1 MSVLISAESTLPTHP
16 PWKSIPGIYNFRD
29 LGGYPIQGSTGSVRR
44 NLIYRAAEPSRVT
57 ADGMAVLVAT
67 LNVTATY
74 DLRSNPE
81 IESLSDTCPVIEIP
95 GITRH
100 FVPVFEEDDLSPE
113 YPPPPPPPP
122 RAPPTNTPAPRAL
135 AKRYSSYTSG
145 DLPSAY
151 RSILTAGA
159 LLSYRAIFTHLL
171 ERPTEPLV
179 IHCTAG
185 KDRTGVVCALLLM
198 LAGVDDEFVAAEYA
212 LTEVGL
218 EPFKQA
224 IRERLLGRPQFVK
237 GDEEARRG
245 LENMLSSTVETMR
258 RTTAM
263 IRDEFGGVEAYMVRD
278 CGFTAEQVAAI
289 KRNITSEERPCFG
302 LDAQGELVYAEQ
314 KGEE

>member
-16 PWKSIPGIYNFRD
+16 PWKSVPGIYNFRD

-57 ADGMAVLVAT
+57 ADGMAVLIAK

-113 YPPPPPPPP
+113 
-122 RAPPTNTPAPRAL
+122 AL

-198 LAGVDDEFVAAEYA
+198 LAGVDDELVAAEYA

-224 IRERLLGRPQFVK
+224 IRERLLGRPQFMK

-263 IRDEFGGVEAYMVRD
+263 IRDEFGGVEAYMVRN

-289 KRNITSEERPCFG
+289 KRNITSEERPCFA
-302 LDAQGELVYAEQ
+302 LDAQGKLVYAEEQ
-314 KGEE
+314 KGK

>member
-1 MSVLISAESTLPTHP
+1 MSVLVSAESTLPTHP
-16 PWKSIPGIYNFRD
+16 PWKSVPGIYNFRD

-57 ADGMAVLVAT
+57 ADGMAVLVAK
-67 LNVTATY
+67 LNVAATY

-113 YPPPPPPPP
+113 
-122 RAPPTNTPAPRAL
+122 AL

-185 KDRTGVVCALLLM
+185 KDRTGVICALLLM
-198 LAGVDDEFVAAEYA
+198 LAGVDDELVAAEYA

-289 KRNITSEERPCFG
+289 KRNITSEERPCFA
-302 LDAQGELVYAEQ
+302 LDAQGKLVYAEQ
-314 KGEE
+314 QE

>member
-1 MSVLISAESTLPTHP
+1 
-16 PWKSIPGIYNFRD
+16 
-29 LGGYPIQGSTGSVRR
+29 VRR

-57 ADGMAVLVAT
+57 ADGMAVLIAK

-113 YPPPPPPPP
+113 
-122 RAPPTNTPAPRAL
+122 AL

-198 LAGVDDEFVAAEYA
+198 LAGVDDELVAAEYA

-224 IRERLLGRPQFVK
+224 IRERLLGRPQFMK

-263 IRDEFGGVEAYMVRD
+263 IRDEFGGVEAYMVRN

-289 KRNITSEERPCFG
+289 KRNITSEERPCFA
-302 LDAQGELVYAEQ
+302 LDAQGKLVYAEEQ
-314 KGEE
+314 KGKLVYAEEQKGK

>member
-1 MSVLISAESTLPTHP
+1 MSVLTSAESTLPTHP
-16 PWKSIPGIYNFRD
+16 PWKSVPGIYNFRD

-57 ADGMAVLVAT
+57 ADGMTTLVAN
-67 LNVTATY
+67 LHVSSTY

-81 IESLSDTCPVIEIP
+81 IESLADTCPIVEIP
-95 GITRH
+95 GTTRY

-113 YPPPPPPPP
+113 
-122 RAPPTNTPAPRAL
+122 AL
-135 AKRYSSYTSG
+135 AKRYTSYTSG
-145 DLPSAY
+145 DLTAAY

-159 LLSYRAIFTHLL
+159 LFAYRTIFKHLL

-185 KDRTGVVCALLLM
+185 KDRTGVMCALLLL
-198 LAGVDDEFVAAEYA
+198 LAGVPDEVVALEYA

-218 EPFKQA
+218 KPFKQA
-224 IRERLLGRPQFVK
+224 IRERLLERPQFVK

-258 RTTAM
+258 RTVNM
-263 IRDEFGGVEAYMVRD
+263 IRDEFGGVEAYMVRN
-278 CGFTAEQVAAI
+278 CGFTKEQVDAI
-289 KRNITSEERPCFG
+289 RRNITTEEKPCFG
-302 LDAQGELVYAEQ
+302 VDVQGKLALLE
-314 KGEE
+314 